1 MKDIYDI
8 LREVKRRSDETFA
21 LATLVRA
28 QGSSYRRPGARML
41 ICEDGLTIGSLS
53 GGCLEEEV
61 ALRAREV
68 LQTGESMMM
77 SFDTRKRFGCH
88 GKIDIFIERVSEKYL
103 SDIAADLDARH
114 THLAVTTFDECE
126 FIQEIHPPIRL
137 LLFGDG
143 PDTGS
148 LVSLGRLLRWE
159 AGCDPVAVVVGS
171 DKEKIVAEL
180 RDSGAMIVE
189 NEHWRTGI
197 GSSIRAGV
205 KHLIDNEPLAAIVLL
220 VCDQPF
226 VDAELIKQL
235 LAHRAM
241 SRKAIAASRYG
252 DTVGVPA
259 LFDRSCFSELL
270 AIDDEAGA
278 KKIILQNRE
287 RVTEFSFPPGKID
300 IDTWSDYERLT
311 NEM

>member
-1 MKDIYDI
+1 MQNTGAVI
-8 LREVKRRSDETFA
+8 LAAGGSLRLGRPKQLMQFRGK
-21 LATLVRA
+21 TLVR
-28 QGSSYRRPGARML
+28 RIVDFAR
-41 ICEDGLTIGSLS
+41 
-53 GGCLEEEV
+53 
-61 ALRAREV
+61 
-68 LQTGESMMM
+68 
-77 SFDTRKRFGCH
+77 
-88 GKIDIFIERVSEKYL
+88 
-103 SDIAADLDARH
+103 
-114 THLAVTTFDECE
+114 
-126 FIQEIHPPIRL
+126 
-137 LLFGDG
+137 
-143 PDTGS
+143 
-148 LVSLGRLLRWE
+148 E

-205 KHLIDNEPLAAIVLL
+205 QHLIDNEPLAAIVLL

-287 RVTEFSFPPGKID
+287 RVTEFAFPPGKID

>member
-1 MKDIYDI
+1 MQNTGAVI
-8 LREVKRRSDETFA
+8 LAAGGSLRLGQPKQLMQFRGK
-21 LATLVRA
+21 TLVR
-28 QGSSYRRPGARML
+28 RIVDFAR
-41 ICEDGLTIGSLS
+41 
-53 GGCLEEEV
+53 
-61 ALRAREV
+61 
-68 LQTGESMMM
+68 
-77 SFDTRKRFGCH
+77 
-88 GKIDIFIERVSEKYL
+88 
-103 SDIAADLDARH
+103 
-114 THLAVTTFDECE
+114 
-126 FIQEIHPPIRL
+126 
-137 LLFGDG
+137 
-143 PDTGS
+143 
-148 LVSLGRLLRWE
+148 E

-180 RDSGAMIVE
+180 RDRGAMIVE
-189 NEHWRTGI
+189 NEYWRTGI

-205 KHLIDNEPLAAIVLL
+205 QHLIDNEPLAAIVLL

-252 DTVGVPA
+252 DTLGVPA

-287 RVTEFSFPPGKID
+287 RVTEFAFPPGKID

>member
-1 MKDIYDI
+1 MQNTGAVI
-8 LREVKRRSDETFA
+8 LAAGGSLRLGRPKQLMQFRGK
-21 LATLVRA
+21 TLVR
-28 QGSSYRRPGARML
+28 RIVDFAR
-41 ICEDGLTIGSLS
+41 
-53 GGCLEEEV
+53 
-61 ALRAREV
+61 
-68 LQTGESMMM
+68 
-77 SFDTRKRFGCH
+77 
-88 GKIDIFIERVSEKYL
+88 
-103 SDIAADLDARH
+103 
-114 THLAVTTFDECE
+114 
-126 FIQEIHPPIRL
+126 
-137 LLFGDG
+137 
-143 PDTGS
+143 
-148 LVSLGRLLRWE
+148 E

-180 RDSGAMIVE
+180 RDSGAIIVE

-205 KHLIDNEPLAAIVLL
+205 QHLIDNEPLAAIVLL

-287 RVTEFSFPPGKID
+287 RVTEFAFPPGKID

>member
-1 MKDIYDI
+1 MQNTGAVI
-8 LREVKRRSDETFA
+8 LAAGGSLRLGRPKQLMQFRGK
-21 LATLVRA
+21 TLVR
-28 QGSSYRRPGARML
+28 RIVDFAR
-41 ICEDGLTIGSLS
+41 
-53 GGCLEEEV
+53 
-61 ALRAREV
+61 
-68 LQTGESMMM
+68 
-77 SFDTRKRFGCH
+77 
-88 GKIDIFIERVSEKYL
+88 
-103 SDIAADLDARH
+103 
-114 THLAVTTFDECE
+114 
-126 FIQEIHPPIRL
+126 
-137 LLFGDG
+137 
-143 PDTGS
+143 
-148 LVSLGRLLRWE
+148 E

-171 DKEKIVAEL
+171 GKEKIVAEL

-205 KHLIDNEPLAAIVLL
+205 QHLIDNEPLAAIVLL

-287 RVTEFSFPPGKID
+287 RMTEFAFPPGKID
-300 IDTWSDYERLT
+300 IDTRSDYERLT

>member
-1 MKDIYDI
+1 MQNTGAVI
-8 LREVKRRSDETFA
+8 LAAGGSLRLGRPKQLMQFRGK
-21 LATLVRA
+21 TLVRRIV
-28 QGSSYRRPGARML
+28 GFAR
-41 ICEDGLTIGSLS
+41 
-53 GGCLEEEV
+53 
-61 ALRAREV
+61 A
-68 LQTGESMMM
+68 
-77 SFDTRKRFGCH
+77 
-88 GKIDIFIERVSEKYL
+88 
-103 SDIAADLDARH
+103 
-114 THLAVTTFDECE
+114 
-126 FIQEIHPPIRL
+126 
-137 LLFGDG
+137 
-143 PDTGS
+143 
-148 LVSLGRLLRWE
+148 

-171 DKEKIVAEL
+171 DKEKVVAEL

-205 KHLIDNEPLAAIVLL
+205 QHLIDNEPLAAIVLL

-287 RVTEFSFPPGKID
+287 RVTEFVFPPGKID